1 MGCFLF
7 DICRRYL
14 WALRCIALGV
24 DLSTQALDGS
34 RVLFD
39 LMVTHDPAGLET
51 LRAEAKP
58 LDKTMNNK

>member
-1 MGCFLF
+1 M
-7 DICRRYL
+7 
-14 WALRCIALGV
+14 RCIALGV